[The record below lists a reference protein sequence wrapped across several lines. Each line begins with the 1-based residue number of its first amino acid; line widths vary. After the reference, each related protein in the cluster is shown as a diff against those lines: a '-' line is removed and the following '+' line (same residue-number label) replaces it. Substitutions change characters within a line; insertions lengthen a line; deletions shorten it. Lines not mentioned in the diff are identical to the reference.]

1 MSSTKVLV
9 FVVLNLLTYKE
20 THKSIPQIG
29 TKYQMFTR
37 DCIAHMI
44 IILINW
50 QFIFVV
56 SKKKLLLILK

>member
-29 TKYQMFTR
+29 TKYSDVHKR
-37 DCIAHMI
+37 LYRSHDYHPY
-44 IILINW
+44 
-50 QFIFVV
+50 
-56 SKKKLLLILK
+56 KLAIYFCSI